1 MFRRCLLLSVCLS
14 AVPSAALAQARGDD
28 PIRELLSEV
37 KLLRQALERA
47 STIGTRIQ
55 LLVARVQLQEQRIGD
70 LSRRL
75 DNVRAELRDVDREVT
90 TVTPQV
96 EMMTEA
102 AQTDDPEERKAAEQA
117 ASMVRSQLDALER
130 RRAELAGE
138 EGLLSQQI
146 AAEQNRW
153 TDFNSRLDELE
164 RSLRYSAAAQF
175 MELLP
180 GPRGSPQVPHAPG
193 PAANFGA
200 APAVCAA
207 NTDSRRS
214 SS

>member
-153 TDFNSRLDELE
+153 TDFNSRLEELE
-164 RSLRYSAAAQF
+164 RSLR
-175 MELLP
+175 
-180 GPRGSPQVPHAPG
+180 
-193 PAANFGA
+193 
-200 APAVCAA
+200 
-207 NTDSRRS
+207 
-214 SS
+214 